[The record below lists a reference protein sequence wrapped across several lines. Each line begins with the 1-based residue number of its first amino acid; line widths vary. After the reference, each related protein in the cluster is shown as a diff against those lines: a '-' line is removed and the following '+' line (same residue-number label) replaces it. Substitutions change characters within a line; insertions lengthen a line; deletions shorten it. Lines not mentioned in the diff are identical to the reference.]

1 MNKCTLKILRLSIA
15 RRSKRTFYITIAL
28 RPSAPFLGASQTK
41 GRPCYNT
48 HSVTRPAWGRKTSA
62 CSGDKGLRTWR
73 DLLWSEQVPLTPHK
87 ADALIDTARRS
98 THHLSE
104 RDPHF
109 FYENLPAREHWR
121 LFAEFRDDTA
131 YFDIETTGLGGPE
144 DHITTIVLYDGQLLR
159 HYVHG
164 TNMDQ
169 FADDV
174 ARYKVLVSYNGKSF
188 DAPFV
193 RRCLRAP

>member
-1 MNKCTLKILRLSIA
+1 MLQHTFCHAPGLGPQNERL
-15 RRSKRTFYITIAL
+15 L
-28 RPSAPFLGASQTK
+28 
-41 GRPCYNT
+41 
-48 HSVTRPAWGRKTSA
+48 W
-62 CSGDKGLRTWR
+62 DKGLRTWR

-131 YFDIETTGLGGPE
+131 YFDIETTGLGEP
-144 DHITTIVLYDGQLLR
+144 
-159 HYVHG
+159 
-164 TNMDQ
+164 
-169 FADDV
+169 
-174 ARYKVLVSYNGKSF
+174 
-188 DAPFV
+188 
-193 RRCLRAP
+193 